1 MKKFTWVVM
10 IAFLFGLLAACAP
23 STEQSSSGSSSDTG
37 SDSGSESNSNEE
49 VITIKWVDYQSN
61 EPTTKAI
68 EDVIAAYEA
77 ENPNVN
83 IERTYVPFGDLKNQ
97 LLMGTAAGSLPDIVQ
112 IDNPDHQ
119 SFSEAGILADITE
132 YVEEWGEADQYF
144 DGPMSSAMFDG
155 KYYGLP
161 GTSNNLALYYN
172 EDMFAEAGIAPPT
185 TWDELKEAAAAL
197 TKDGVYGMSL
207 SAVNNEQGTFQFL
220 PFVYQAGSDLDDFN
234 SQGTVEALSLWKE
247 FYDNGYMSRD
257 VLTME
262 QADVLLQ
269 FSAGNAAMMVNGT
282 WQIPALENEPPDF
295 NWNVVTLPE
304 YKQGGTILGGENWAI
319 TATSDHIDIAWDII
333 KFANEKENLLTFSK
347 AAGRMPGRMDYI
359 QDPHWQ
365 EDEKMKVFA
374 EGMDV
379 AKARAYGPN
388 YPEMSI
394 AIQEMLYDVM
404 SNGIAPEEAVDK
416 ANQKIEPLLP

>member
-1 MKKFTWVVM
+1 MKKLAWLVM
-10 IAFLFGLLAACAP
+10 IAFLIGLLTACAP
-23 STEQSSSGSSSDTG
+23 STESSSSDSSSTDSSSGSDAASSG
-37 SDSGSESNSNEE
+37 E
-49 VITIKWVDYQSN
+49 VVTIKWVDYQSN

-68 EDVIAAYEA
+68 EEVIAAYEA
-77 ENPNVN
+77 ENPNVK

-97 LLMGTAAGSLPDIVQ
+97 LLMGTAAGTLPDIIQ

-119 SFSEAGILADITE
+119 SFSEAGILTDITD
-132 YVEEWGEADQYF
+132 YVEKWGEADQYF

-155 KYYGLP
+155 RYYGLP

-172 EDMFAEAGIAPPT
+172 EDLLAEAGIEPPT
-185 TWDELKEAAAAL
+185 TWDELSEAAAAL
-197 TKDGVYGMSL
+197 TKDGVYGISV

-234 SQGTVEALSLWKE
+234 SQGTIDALSLWKE

-262 QADVLLQ
+262 QNDVMLQ
-269 FSAGNAAMMVNGT
+269 FTAGNAAMMVNGT
-282 WQIPALENEPPDF
+282 WQIPPLENEPPDF

-304 YKQGGTILGGENWAI
+304 HKQGGTILGGENWAI

-333 KFANEKENLLTFSK
+333 KFANQEENLIKFSK
-347 AAGRMPGRMDYI
+347 AAGRMPGRMDFI

-365 EDEKMKVFA
+365 EDDKMRVFA

-394 AIQEMLYDVM
+394 AIQEMLHSVL
-404 SNGIAPEEAVDK
+404 SGGASPEDAVEA
-416 ANQKIEPLLP
+416 AAQKIEPLLP